1 MARSP
6 KAGDRNG
13 EIKQG
18 ATYRVDLT
26 KAIAVGRAFVR
37 PGPRVLLSGDAL
49 AKLKADDP
57 AAVESYQQV

>member
-6 KAGDRNG
+6 KAGDRDG
-13 EIKQG
+13 EIKPG

-26 KAIAVGRAFVR
+26 KTIAVGRAFVR
-37 PGPRVLLSGDAL
+37 PGPRVLLAGDVL

-57 AAVESYQQV
+57 SAVEGYQQV